1 MMLEDIIAHYVSVF
15 DADSLYG
22 YRQIISIFSG
32 IVLIW
37 MCGISFLILRANP
50 KGFENRFMAVLLIFE
65 ALKATVLFWDFF
77 PNGPKFEWLWDY
89 LWWMKYDVYMFA
101 IITSVMLYLSFPV
114 YYKVNRFQSLYT
126 EALQK
131 RLWYVAPIIGLL
143 IWTMIRGQEGIEV
156 ANAAW
161 IVCEGVN
168 SPPVLQ
174 SWFGGITESM
184 LQVKSDIGTCPSA
197 FEVLVADE
205 PPTLW
210 LIGLTQAP
218 ASIFALIL
226 FRSAMLESKSVNGS
240 DTLTNRSLY
249 IGFLG
254 KILISMVY
262 AFLLVVIF
270 PLLNGGEM
278 LTFTDNLSLQFG
290 AERTNL
296 ERMTF
301 FLWTSSLAIM
311 PLAISF
317 EALMFV
323 HASLKDSVF
332 GIDKKL
338 RSTFRTAVFTSIG
351 VISFVI
357 GSEIMESLIGY
368 GIMGGVMVGIGVV
381 VVRKPVISLIDG
393 LSGRILPSEFSELEN
408 KYLEAYIKTVKDGII
423 SDDERRLLVMLADS
437 YSLQDERVKYIETSY
452 NSSIDQ
458 EE

>member
-1 MMLEDIIAHYVSVF
+1 MLEDVIAHYVSVF

-37 MCGISFLILRANP
+37 MCGISFLIIKANP
-50 KGFENRFMAVLLIFE
+50 RGFENRFMAVLLIFE
-65 ALKATVLFWDFF
+65 AQKATVLFWDFF

-114 YYKVNRFQSLYT
+114 YYKVNRFQFLYS

-131 RLWYVAPIIGLL
+131 RLWYVIPIVGLL
-143 IWTMIRGQEGIEV
+143 IWVLIRGQEGIEI
-156 ANAAW
+156 ANGAW

-174 SWFGGITESM
+174 SWFGDITENM
-184 LQVKSDIGTCPSA
+184 LQIKSDMGTCPSA
-197 FEVLVADE
+197 FEALITDE
-205 PPTLW
+205 HPTLW
-210 LIGLTQAP
+210 LIGFTQVP
-218 ASIFALIL
+218 AGIFALIL
-226 FRSAMLESKSVNGS
+226 FRSAMLESKSTDRN

-254 KILISMVY
+254 KLLISMVY

-278 LTFTDNLSLQFG
+278 LTFSDNLALQFG
-290 AERTNL
+290 DEQTTL
-296 ERMTF
+296 DRMTF
-301 FLWTSSLAIM
+301 FLWTSSLAIL

-323 HASLKDSVF
+323 HASLKESIF

-338 RSTFRTAVFTSIG
+338 RATFTTAVFTSLG
-351 VISFVI
+351 VVSFVI
-357 GSEIMESLIGY
+357 GSEIMENLIGF

-393 LSGRILPSEFSELEN
+393 LSGRILPSEFSDVEN
-408 KYLEAYIKTVKDGII
+408 KYLEAYIKTLKDGII
-423 SDDERRLLVMLADS
+423 TDDERRLLLMLADS
-437 YSLQDERVKYIETSY
+437 YQIEDERVEYIEKSY
-452 NSSIDQ
+452 NFSIG
-458 EE
+458 EEE

>member
-1 MMLEDIIAHYVSVF
+1 MIEDIIAHYVSVF

-37 MCGISFLILRANP
+37 MCGISFLIIRANP
-50 KGFENRFMAVLLIFE
+50 RGFENRFMFVLLIFE

-77 PNGPKFEWLWDY
+77 PNGPKFEWLWEF
-89 LWWMKYDVYMFA
+89 LWFMKFDVYMFA

-114 YYKVNRFQSLYT
+114 YYKVNRFQSLYSET
-126 EALQK
+126 LQK
-131 RLWYVAPIIGLL
+131 KVWYVVPIVGLL
-143 IWTMIRGQEGIEV
+143 IWTLIRGQEGIEI
-156 ANAAW
+156 ANGAW
-161 IVCEGVN
+161 IICEGVN

-174 SWFGGITESM
+174 SWFGGITETM

-197 FEVLVADE
+197 FEALITDE
-205 PPTLW
+205 PPALW

-218 ASIFALIL
+218 ASIFALFL
-226 FRSAMLESKSVNGS
+226 FRSAMLESDSADRS

-262 AFLLVVIF
+262 ALLLVVIF

-278 LTFTDNLSLQFG
+278 LTFGDNLSLQFG
-290 AERTNL
+290 DDRTNL
-296 ERMTF
+296 ERITF

-338 RSTFRTAVFTSIG
+338 RATFRTAVFTSLG

-357 GSEIMESLIGY
+357 GSEIMESMVGY

-393 LSGRILPSEFSELEN
+393 LSGRILPSEFSNVEN
-408 KYLEAYIKTVKDGII
+408 KYLEAYIKTLKDGII
-423 SDDERRLLVMLADS
+423 SDDERRLLLMLANS
-437 YSLQDERVKYIETSY
+437 YQIKDERVEYIERCY
-452 NSSIDQ
+452 NFSIN
-458 EE
+458 EEE

>member
-1 MMLEDIIAHYVSVF
+1 MLEDVIAHYVSVF

-37 MCGISFLILRANP
+37 MCGISFLIIKANP
-50 KGFENRFMAVLLIFE
+50 RGFENRFMAVLLIFE
-65 ALKATVLFWDFF
+65 AQKATVLFWDFF

-114 YYKVNRFQSLYT
+114 YYKVNRFQFLYS

-131 RLWYVAPIIGLL
+131 RLWYVIPIVGLL
-143 IWTMIRGQEGIEV
+143 IWVLIRGQEGIEI
-156 ANAAW
+156 ANGAW

-174 SWFGGITESM
+174 SWFGDITESM
-184 LQVKSDIGTCPSA
+184 LQIKSDIGTCPSA
-197 FEVLVADE
+197 FEALITDE
-205 PPTLW
+205 HPTLW
-210 LIGLTQAP
+210 LIGFTQVP
-218 ASIFALIL
+218 AGIFALIL
-226 FRSAMLESKSVNGS
+226 FRSAMLESKSTDRN

-254 KILISMVY
+254 KLLISMVY

-278 LTFTDNLSLQFG
+278 LTFSDNLALQFG
-290 AERTNL
+290 DEQTKL

-301 FLWTSSLAIM
+301 FLWTSSLAIL

-323 HASLKDSVF
+323 HASLKESIF

-338 RSTFRTAVFTSIG
+338 RATFTTAVFTSLG
-351 VISFVI
+351 VVSFVI
-357 GSEIMESLIGY
+357 GSEVMESLIGF

-393 LSGRILPSEFSELEN
+393 ISGRILPSEFSDVEN
-408 KYLEAYIKTVKDGII
+408 KYLDAYIKTLKDGVI
-423 SDDERRLLVMLADS
+423 SDDERRLLLMLANS
-437 YSLQDERVKYIETSY
+437 YNLQDERVKYIEMSY
-452 NSSIDQ
+452 ISSIDQ

>member
-1 MMLEDIIAHYVSVF
+1 MLEDVIAHYVSVF

-37 MCGISFLILRANP
+37 MCGISFLIIKANP
-50 KGFENRFMAVLLIFE
+50 RGFENRFMAVLLIFE
-65 ALKATVLFWDFF
+65 AQKATVLFWDFF

-114 YYKVNRFQSLYT
+114 YYKVNRFQFLYS

-131 RLWYVAPIIGLL
+131 RLWYVIPIVGLL
-143 IWTMIRGQEGIEV
+143 IWVLIRGQEGIEI
-156 ANAAW
+156 ANGAW

-174 SWFGGITESM
+174 SWFGDITEVM
-184 LQVKSDIGTCPSA
+184 LQIKSDMGTCPSA
-197 FEVLVADE
+197 FEALITDE
-205 PPTLW
+205 HPTLW
-210 LIGLTQAP
+210 LIGFTQVP
-218 ASIFALIL
+218 AGIFALIL
-226 FRSAMLESKSVNGS
+226 FRSAMIESKSTDRN

-254 KILISMVY
+254 KLLISMVY

-278 LTFTDNLSLQFG
+278 LTFSDNLALQFG
-290 AERTNL
+290 DEQTTL
-296 ERMTF
+296 DRMTF
-301 FLWTSSLAIM
+301 FLWTSSLAIL

-323 HASLKDSVF
+323 HASLKESVF

-338 RSTFRTAVFTSIG
+338 RATFTTAVFTSLG
-351 VISFVI
+351 VVSFVI
-357 GSEIMESLIGY
+357 GSEIMENLIGF

-393 LSGRILPSEFSELEN
+393 VSGRILPSEFSDVEN
-408 KYLEAYIKTVKDGII
+408 KYLDAYIKTLKDGVI
-423 SDDERRLLVMLADS
+423 SDDERRLLLMLANS
-437 YSLQDERVKYIETSY
+437 YNLQDERVKYIEMSY
-452 NSSIDQ
+452 ISSIDQ